1 MHGEQDEEEEVMK
14 YCRAGGME
22 GGSVVYIDE

>member
-1 MHGEQDEEEEVMK
+1 MHGEQDEEEVMK
-14 YCRAGGME
+14 YSRWGGMD